1 MTREEVIQGLQ
12 FTIEMFL
19 FDPSTGETLTEPRN
33 NLDKATIDACKGAIE
48 LLKQQPCEDCISREQ
63 TLKCHYYI
71 YDEYGNWLDVVD
83 ASDIERLPSVQP
95 QPKRGKWIFNENM
108 HDYCCSECGCL
119 MPNVNEYYRKKI
131 IGCPYCLADMR
142 EVQDDGI

>member
-63 TLKCHYYI
+63 AVYVASGYCEPQNI
-71 YDEYGNWLDVVD
+71 ADEL
-83 ASDIERLPSVQP
+83 RKLPSVTP
-95 QPKRGKWIFNENM
+95 SCEEREKGE
-108 HDYCCSECGCL
+108 
-119 MPNVNEYYRKKI
+119 
-131 IGCPYCLADMR
+131 CPYYA
-142 EVQDDGI
+142 G